1 MRRAVVRREQL
12 AAQEDRRQA
21 ALRLA
26 ARHRER
32 LAGQEAASAR
42 RREVARQAAVLADLG
57 VERLAAQIR
66 QAAGVPGPALAGLE
80 QALEP
85 VVAGLRQA
93 VAALG
98 PMAAGLEQGLR
109 QAAGPVADLLEVYHR
124 SRLTD
129 LETGA
134 RWAAAQMAPSWEVYP
149 AAVPRLAAA
158 QHQALADLGLGQ
170 HPADPDQMRAD
181 LERAN
186 QVAHQVVRPVAGPAQ
201 LWAAPLGTDPAD
213 LARWVYLGP
222 AGPVEVPAESVVLAD
237 PVWRGRPV
245 PARPAGAQDWAQVHR
260 EQERRDRLPAGQ
272 VAWPVEYPVLEEYPD
287 LPVRPVHP
295 GWGEVPSRPVGVPGL
310 DWRLE
315 AVRQEEDRCP
325 VGLGL
330 AGLAGVLVPR
340 REAAD
345 LGLCPCRRCRPGGPG
360 HRG

>member
-1 MRRAVVRREQL
+1 VRRAVVRREQL

-129 LETGA
+129 LETGV
-134 RWAAAQMAPSWEVYP
+134 RWAQ
-149 AAVPRLAAA
+149 
-158 QHQALADLGLGQ
+158 
-170 HPADPDQMRAD
+170 
-181 LERAN
+181 
-186 QVAHQVVRPVAGPAQ
+186 QVRRPVAGPAQ
-201 LWAAPLGTDPAD
+201 LWAAPLG
-213 LARWVYLGP
+213 

-310 DWRLE
+310 DWHLE